1 MPGRSKPNGGGPDER
16 FSRSSSSGLRVFV
29 SSWLHF
35 RVAAVAVVRTFRSA
49 RHGRPEGLHYKRLL
63 HFTPVLAA
71 AFGIALS
78 AQTPASNWPQFRG
91 NARLTGVAPTAPPDT
106 LKLKWTYEAGES
118 IESSPAVAD
127 GTVYVGS

>member
-1 MPGRSKPNGGGPDER
+1 MPGRSNPIGRGLDKM
-16 FSRSSSSGLRVFV
+16 FSSSSSCGLRVFVSSWLHFGVAAVAVSSWLHFGVAAVAV

-35 RVAAVAVVRTFRSA
+35 RVAAVAVALGVGT
-49 RHGRPEGLHYKRLL
+49 H
-63 HFTPVLAA
+63 LA
-71 AFGIALS
+71 
-78 AQTPASNWPQFRG
+78 AQTPANWPQFRG